1 VRVVAKHAKDSLF
14 FEGRPKRFRWCAARR
29 RTFRGE
35 RKSYAEEKAVF
46 FLSGIPG
53 STVSAKC
60 PLVEV
65 VLELQLR
72 FEFLTLRFM
81 LRFELVIFWPNVG
94 KLRKGVVCPRGS
106 HSSSGSAGLY
116 RWSVFARIS
125 NIFDVAL
132 VPMPRVCPVDH
143 RIGRRGKSNTVVHL
157 L

>member
-1 VRVVAKHAKDSLF
+1 MRVVAKHAKDSLF

-81 LRFELVIFWPNVG
+81 LRFELCDFLAKCWQVTERSSLSSWQSLF
-94 KLRKGVVCPRGS
+94 KRLRR
-106 HSSSGSAGLY
+106 
-116 RWSVFARIS
+116 
-125 NIFDVAL
+125 L
-132 VPMPRVCPVDH
+132 VPMVSVCAH
-143 RIGRRGKSNTVVHL
+143 KQHL
-157 L
+157 